1 MKIPLQRYWDLL
13 FNYLQT
19 QRRRFILLAV
29 LLLSSIGLQIFI
41 PQITRYFIDTATSLD
56 ISTDS
61 LVVAAVAF
69 IGLAIIQQIVSV
81 GAAYVGENVAWIA
94 TNRLRQDLTRHCLN
108 LDMSYHNDVS
118 PGELIERI
126 DGDVSE
132 LSNFFSQLVL
142 RVFGNI
148 LLLFG
153 ILLVLYIEDW
163 RIGLAFTGFTFASL
177 YALNRVRG
185 VAVEYER
192 KRREAIAELF
202 GFLEERLAGT
212 EDIRSSGA
220 VDFVI
225 NRLYRLHHTILER
238 WKAAAKRFFIVRMV
252 AGLTAVIGY
261 AVAFA
266 AGYSLYTA
274 GVLTIGTVY
283 LVINYTSL
291 LGRPFRELT
300 SQVENLQ
307 NVGASIERLEELL
320 SIHSS
325 INGGPGADLPQGAL
339 SLSFSDLSFAY
350 SDDEYVLKDVNFRLR
365 PGEVLGLLGRTGSG
379 KTTIT
384 RLIFRL
390 YETTQGRIELGD
402 IDICQPQ
409 LWQLRQRVAMVT
421 QDVQLFQASVRD
433 NVTFF
438 DRSISDEQILSVI
451 EELELSDWFATL
463 PEGLDTRLETGGRS
477 LSAGEA
483 QLLAFTRVFLR
494 DPGLIILDEA
504 SSRLDP
510 ATEQRIERAV
520 GKLLQNR
527 TAIIVAHRLGTV
539 QRADSIMIMEDGRI
553 IEHGEREWL
562 AQDSAS
568 RFASLLQTGLEGVL
582 A

>member
-13 FNYLQT
+13 VKYLQR
-19 QRRRFILLAV
+19 QRRQFIVLAV
-29 LLLSSIGLQIFI
+29 LLLGSIGLQLFI
-41 PQITRYFIDTATSLD
+41 PQITRYFIDTATSPD
-56 ISTDS
+56 MTTDT

-69 IGLAIIQQIVSV
+69 IGLAIVQQVVSV

-94 TNRLRQDLTRHCLN
+94 TNQLRQDLTRHCLR
-108 LDMSYHNDVS
+108 LDMAYHNDTS

-126 DGDVSE
+126 DGDVAQ
-132 LSNFFSQLVL
+132 LANFFSQLVL
-142 RVFGNI
+142 RIFGNL

-153 ILLVLYIEDW
+153 ILFVLFTEDW
-163 RIGLAFTGFTFASL
+163 RVGIAFTVFAFASL

-192 KRREAIAELF
+192 KRREVIAELF

-225 NRLYRLHHTILER
+225 NRLYRLHHSLLDR
-238 WKAAAKRFFIVRMV
+238 WQKAAKRFFVVRVV
-252 AGLTAVIGY
+252 AGIITVVGY

-266 AGYSLYTA
+266 AGYSLFTA
-274 GVLTIGTVY
+274 GVITIGTVY
-283 LVINYTSL
+283 LIINYTSL

-320 SIHSS
+320 SIQST
-325 INGGPGADLPQGAL
+325 INDGPGADIPDGPL
-339 SLSFSDLSFAY
+339 SLAFRDLSFAY
-350 SDDEYVLKDVNFRLR
+350 AENDYVLRDIDFRLK
-365 PGEVLGLLGRTGSG
+365 PGEVIGLLGRTGSG

-390 YETTQGRIELGD
+390 YETTQGCIELGGVD
-402 IDICQPQ
+402 VRQPH
-409 LWQLRQRVAMVT
+409 LEQLRQRVAMVT

-438 DRSISDEQILSVI
+438 DRSITDEQILSVI

-494 DPGLIILDEA
+494 DPGLVILDEA

-520 GKLLQNR
+520 DKLLRNR

-539 QRADSIMIMEDGRI
+539 QRADSIMIMENGRI
-553 IEHGEREWL
+553 IEYGEREQL
-562 AQDSAS
+562 ALNPQS
-568 RFASLLQTGLEGVL
+568 RFAGLLQTGLEGVL